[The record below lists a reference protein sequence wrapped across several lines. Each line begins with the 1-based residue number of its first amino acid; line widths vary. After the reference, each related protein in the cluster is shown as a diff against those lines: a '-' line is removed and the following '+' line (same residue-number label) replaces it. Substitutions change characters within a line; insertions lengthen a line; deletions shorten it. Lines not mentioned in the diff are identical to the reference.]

1 MIKDNFVHIKDLT
14 LQQIHNYANLVWS
27 NPHLTPD
34 KKYDRIF
41 SEHVSQRVFREIH
54 LDYCDP
60 DTTYEEDVDAF
71 MRAFNAKMRELENVS
86 EF

>member
-1 MIKDNFVHIKDLT
+1 MIKTNFVHIKDSS
-14 LQQIHNYANLVWS
+14 LQQIRNYANLVWS
-27 NPHLTPD
+27 NPNLTPEQ
-34 KKYDRIF
+34 KYDRIF

-60 DTTYEEDVDAF
+60 DTKYEEDVDAF